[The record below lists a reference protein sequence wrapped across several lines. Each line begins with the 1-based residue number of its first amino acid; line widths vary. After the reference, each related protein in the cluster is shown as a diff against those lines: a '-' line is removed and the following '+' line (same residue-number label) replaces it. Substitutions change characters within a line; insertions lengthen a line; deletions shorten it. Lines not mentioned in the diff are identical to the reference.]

1 MSPGLP
7 ILYVCAFAGLAIVLG
22 SLFLLW
28 RGRIY
33 LDRETKQVVEIE
45 LPLGIKVKS
54 SIPVLALIL
63 IGGGLLMYS
72 ASEAS
77 KIGEEVIVKGDLSG
91 STSRIEVYASVQS
104 LALPSGNKFSLRV
117 PKPHPNREYQLL
129 YAVNGHLLSYHFFD
143 PSSSDRVLPPLQITP
158 PPAPK
163 LVGDIQPEPEGY

>member
-1 MSPGLP
+1 
-7 ILYVCAFAGLAIVLG
+7 LG

-63 IGGGLLMYS
+63 IGGGLVMYS

-77 KIGEEVIVKGDLSG
+77 KIGEEVTVTGDLTG
-91 STSRIEVYASVQS
+91 STSEIKLYASVQS
-104 LALPSGNKFSLRV
+104 LGLPRGDKFSLRV
-117 PKPHPNREYQLL
+117 PMPYPNRDYMLL
-129 YAVNGHLLSYHFFD
+129 YIVNGSLLGYQFFD
-143 PSSSDRVLPPLQITP
+143 PSSSDRVLPPLQFTLREER
-158 PPAPK
+158 K
-163 LVGDIQPEPEGY
+163 LVGEIQPEPEGY